1 MKGSGCGG
9 WGTAHLAVWIEA
21 SNQESQKLE
30 RWGRGFQK
38 LSVVTVLPL
47 PFEHYRFT
55 TPVLPLW
62 TLCRQCFTSA
72 VVPLPFYH

>member
-1 MKGSGCGG
+1 
-9 WGTAHLAVWIEA
+9 
-21 SNQESQKLE
+21 LE
-30 RWGRGFQK
+30 RLRERFQK

-55 TPVLPLW
+55 TAVLPLW

-72 VVPLPFYH
+72 VVPLPFYHEKS